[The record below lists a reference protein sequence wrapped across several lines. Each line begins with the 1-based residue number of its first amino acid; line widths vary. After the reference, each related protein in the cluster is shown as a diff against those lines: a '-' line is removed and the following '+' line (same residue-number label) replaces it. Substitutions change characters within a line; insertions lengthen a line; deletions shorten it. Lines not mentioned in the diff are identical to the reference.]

1 MRLRAWMVAAAIAG
15 LITAV
20 APFVPDAWGESR
32 FASIVAAPLGF
43 GLILASV
50 PFGGPHNAPLA
61 APFVIL
67 ATAINA
73 AFWASSF
80 GVVPLA
86 SASRLGWPLPN
97 EGRS

>member
-1 MRLRAWMVAAAIAG
+1 MRLRAWMAAAAIAG

-73 AFWASSF
+73 TFWGF
-80 GVVPLA
+80 VFWLL
-86 SASRLGWPLPN
+86 SRLRRRPD
-97 EGRS
+97 